1 MKYAPYDAMKK
12 SKVEVITDENNP
24 ENTNVAFENLAQTV
38 ETENQTQGKTEAKTV
53 AVMDTEPIIK
63 LLFNQIL
70 ASRFG
75 EHWKLERQE
84 ITQLKNAANALLAKY
99 AISFG
104 KYSEE
109 INFVAI
115 AGMIILP
122 RLGLNEG
129 VKDDKTGK
137 GTKAK

>member
-1 MKYAPYDAMKK
+1 MKYAPYEAMKK
-12 SKVEVITDENNP
+12 SKVEVITDDNVENQNM
-24 ENTNVAFENLAQTV
+24 AFEDLAQAV
-38 ETENQTQGKTEAKTV
+38 ETENQTQGKAETETATIM
-53 AVMDTEPIIK
+53 MDTEPIIK

-84 ITQLKNAANALLAKY
+84 ITQLKNATNALLAKY

-109 INFVAI
+109 INFIAI

-129 VKDDKTGK
+129 VKNDKAGK